1 MDRRTHQFAKP
12 GRMHAQHPQIRPDV
26 LKRLFYAQL
35 LRIST
40 GFRSQQQRGSFPG
53 IGGV

>member
-1 MDRRTHQFAKP
+1 VAV
-12 GRMHAQHPQIRPDV
+12 QHPQIRPDFD
-26 LKRLFYAQL
+26 KARLFYAQL
-35 LRIST
+35 FRIST